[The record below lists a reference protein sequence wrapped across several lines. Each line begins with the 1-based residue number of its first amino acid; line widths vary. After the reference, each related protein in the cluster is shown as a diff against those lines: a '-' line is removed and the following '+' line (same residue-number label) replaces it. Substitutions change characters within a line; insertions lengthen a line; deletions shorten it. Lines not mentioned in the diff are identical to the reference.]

1 MLHIDPNKTIY
12 YKTLSDRVV
21 EPRDPNT
28 QLPPN
33 YRWIR
38 RGSRFQ
44 LIRRFVLYA
53 ARVTAFFYCK
63 THGVQIENKELLKAM
78 RYRGCFLYANYVHAP
93 GDGLFPIFINGAK
106 PVDTL
111 VDPDVLQTPFF
122 GKWMPY
128 AGAMP
133 IPKGMRAMR
142 RLRDAIDRAVDRGHT
157 VCIYPEGTLWPYYTD
172 IRPFHKGSFRFPVE
186 NNAPCYSMTTTFQK
200 SKEGKPPKI
209 TIYIDGP
216 FTVPNNITRGEQQEL
231 LREQI
236 YHKMKERAKNNDI
249 EYIHYEEK

>member
-1 MLHIDPNKTIY
+1 MKAQIFNEKPRKSRLRNPAISDILNIEICRKRGKTMLHIDPNKTIY

-38 RGSRFQ
+38 RGSRFHI
-44 LIRRFVLYA
+44 IRRFVLYA
-53 ARVTAFFYCK
+53 ARITAFFYCK

-111 VDPDVLQTPFF
+111 VDPDAL
-122 GKWMPY
+122 
-128 AGAMP
+128 
-133 IPKGMRAMR
+133 R
-142 RLRDAIDRAVDRGHT
+142 RRHAHPQRDAGHAPPPRCHRPCRRSRPYRMHLSRRHFMAILHRYPSLSQRFFPLSRG
-157 VCIYPEGTLWPYYTD
+157 
-172 IRPFHKGSFRFPVE
+172 K
-186 NNAPCYSMTTTFQK
+186 
-200 SKEGKPPKI
+200 
-209 TIYIDGP
+209 
-216 FTVPNNITRGEQQEL
+216 
-231 LREQI
+231 
-236 YHKMKERAKNNDI
+236 
-249 EYIHYEEK
+249 